1 MGCANTK
8 PQKKEPIANPYAKIH
23 RQIKKDEDEAKPLK
37 LEDMRI
43 PDSLKVSARDFE
55 IGSYLQE
62 GGMGKVYAATRKKDG
77 RRVALKLFGYTKRLA
92 TPDDIQHEIDLMAA
106 LKGVEG
112 FIQTEGVFWDT
123 EEGIVSDAK
132 LHRVACPVIVM
143 ELMEGGELF
152 DRMHALKEVS
162 EKYIAR
168 IFKSIVVALD
178 SMHKKGFV
186 HRDFKLENA
195 MMVTMAK
202 DSPVRIIDFGMV
214 CKIPSY
220 TGSYRGSAIQGTPG
234 YIAPES
240 IMYHQYSAKTDLWQA
255 GCTLYSLLSGLLPYN
270 RDDYEQVTHHKYYP
284 MKGVGWDNISA
295 EAKDLVRRILTRR
308 PESRITAEQI
318 LQHPWIVSEAPDVKM
333 GDDYFARIKQL
344 ALRQKL
350 KCFFLDSR
358 LEERNQVRK
367 NQLQLLLPFLA
378 TSSTPQT
385 PAKKNSTRGIASL
398 QPFQDS
404 AGGSSSPVPSANS
417 CEARPLH
424 YDHSNPSSTGSLV
437 EKDGVEIQNKL
448 KHLKDIIIPSLS
460 SNYSS
465 DNLADMSEEDSSLQV
480 DTSANNG
487 VNQND
492 VALSSSTPKLKKSG
506 STSSAN
512 RIDYAAFESMMNQCG
527 LPELASQ
534 SVFKIF
540 DLTHCGYI
548 DLKDFLLTMIA
559 FREDADQA
567 SEGAPPATTEA
578 PRQHSGGSLSP
589 HGSIHGSIHGS
600 NHSGGAKRTLRRRD
614 SMQASEEAVRLYFNV
629 FDYKETGFIDKE
641 ELRTVVAC
649 ILQDQAEN
657 DLENNMGSMSF
668 NVEDLFDIIDVKKN
682 GRIDYE
688 EFKQFYQAVLTNT
701 NTRRSI
707 ILDDDSSSVI
717 KAGVQMLPRTSSMKS
732 STSDQ

>member
-1 MGCANTK
+1 
-8 PQKKEPIANPYAKIH
+8 
-23 RQIKKDEDEAKPLK
+23 
-37 LEDMRI
+37 
-43 PDSLKVSARDFE
+43 
-55 IGSYLQE
+55 
-62 GGMGKVYAATRKKDG
+62 
-77 RRVALKLFGYTKRLA
+77 
-92 TPDDIQHEIDLMAA
+92 
-106 LKGVEG
+106 
-112 FIQTEGVFWDT
+112 
-123 EEGIVSDAK
+123 
-132 LHRVACPVIVM
+132 
-143 ELMEGGELF
+143 
-152 DRMHALKEVS
+152 
-162 EKYIAR
+162 
-168 IFKSIVVALD
+168 
-178 SMHKKGFV
+178 
-186 HRDFKLENA
+186 
-195 MMVTMAK
+195 
-202 DSPVRIIDFGMV
+202 
-214 CKIPSY
+214 
-220 TGSYRGSAIQGTPG
+220 
-234 YIAPES
+234 
-240 IMYHQYSAKTDLWQA
+240 
-255 GCTLYSLLSGLLPYN
+255 
-270 RDDYEQVTHHKYYP
+270 

-308 PESRITAEQI
+308 PESRISAKDI

-378 TSSTPQT
+378 SSGTPQT
-385 PAKKNSTRGIASL
+385 PAKKNSARGIASL
-398 QPFQDS
+398 QPFQDT
-404 AGGSSSPVPSANS
+404 AGGSSSPVTSANTS
-417 CEARPLH
+417 EATPLH
-424 YDHSNPSSTGSLV
+424 YDHSNPSSTSSLV

-460 SNYSS
+460 TNYSS
-465 DNLADMSEEDSSLQV
+465 DHLADMSEEDRLLSRRITTKEDVVESELKV
-480 DTSANNG
+480 DTSADIDNG
-487 VNQND
+487 QSD
-492 VALSSSTPKLKKSG
+492 PAMPSSTPKLKKAG
-506 STSSAN
+506 STSSTN
-512 RIDYAAFESMMNQCG
+512 RIDYNTFESMMNQCG
-527 LPELASQ
+527 LPELASP

-559 FREDADQA
+559 FREDTDVPSLTPEA
-567 SEGAPPATTEA
+567 S
-578 PRQHSGGSLSP
+578 RQHSSRSLSP
-589 HGSIHGSIHGS
+589 HGSVHGST
-600 NHSGGAKRTLRRRD
+600 HSTGAPAAAKRVLRRRD

-688 EFKQFYQAVLTNT
+688 EFKQFYHAVLTNT

-717 KAGVQMLPRTSSMKS
+717 KAGVQMLPRSSSIMS